1 MSSCRTNCSERP
13 TPLSPDNDITGP
25 GVRSLKCATVIIN
38 YVASAGIA
46 VFVIMLYFL
55 VAFDPARDP
64 FAKDEKSAENPP
76 FRPNAIDLLITR
88 KLRGWVPGCM
98 SQCLKN
104 RLENSFVKCVVAMG
118 DLQLV
123 TGFSILISG
132 AVQLNCGLAV
142 CEWKIVVYLA
152 WFSCLTHL
160 SCLMALRSYLY
171 VHTIGRTWRLVAMGV
186 LAILL
191 IVGLLPTANYAH
203 LYSQRPRPS
212 DYAKCYLKAHRSSGI
227 ALCSMVLLVLT
238 IAIGFISRVMKL
250 HKMLSVTLRGG
261 LRIRAS
267 RDSRTILRVIYRW
280 CTKSGPVQGLG
291 FSLVYRPVLAVFL
304 VARFVLDTWVSMFV
318 EALWHFIAFFWG
330 VVRLMTELNGT
341 SNDQDLWTKTAGQN
355 K

>member
-25 GVRSLKCATVIIN
+25 GVIIN

-142 CEWKIVVYLA
+142 FNALA
-152 WFSCLTHL
+152 LQIMPS
-160 SCLMALRSYLY
+160 
-171 VHTIGRTWRLVAMGV
+171 
-186 LAILL
+186 AI
-191 IVGLLPTANYAH
+191 
-203 LYSQRPRPS
+203 
-212 DYAKCYLKAHRSSGI
+212 
-227 ALCSMVLLVLT
+227 
-238 IAIGFISRVMKL
+238 
-250 HKMLSVTLRGG
+250 
-261 LRIRAS
+261 
-267 RDSRTILRVIYRW
+267 
-280 CTKSGPVQGLG
+280 
-291 FSLVYRPVLAVFL
+291 
-304 VARFVLDTWVSMFV
+304 
-318 EALWHFIAFFWG
+318 
-330 VVRLMTELNGT
+330 
-341 SNDQDLWTKTAGQN
+341 
-355 K
+355 